1 MPFVSNAPVA
11 QPALAPASTARLG
24 ALCSSH
30 AVAAAAGSAHGSAPG
45 SAPGPAP
52 GSAAFLDFSLTSP
65 SADSPAAAGGA
76 SSEQAPSGAGGPPV
90 NKRPKMSH
98 AHHDEAMA
106 EQAARFEAR
115 LAEREAWFQA
125 QLKASADAD
134 AAAREKLICVRA
146 PMSPRPPPRPDCR
159 CLAECVVSRAQKAYV
174 EHDENRIVFR
184 LAGGKEH
191 KLTVGLFSRFDGKV
205 CHPQL
210 AVRVVFPL

>member
-1 MPFVSNAPVA
+1 MP
-11 QPALAPASTARLG
+11 
-24 ALCSSH
+24 
-30 AVAAAAGSAHGSAPG
+30 
-45 SAPGPAP
+45 
-52 GSAAFLDFSLTSP
+52 
-65 SADSPAAAGGA
+65 
-76 SSEQAPSGAGGPPV
+76 PSGAGGPPD
-90 NKRPKMSH
+90 NKRPKITH
-98 AHHDEAMA
+98 ELHDKAMT
-106 EQAARFEAR
+106 EQAACFDAH

-205 CHPQL
+205 RHPQL